1 MKFKDAF
8 VGGVIAAAICL
19 GIAWACK
26 DRNTVVIPDNAKY
39 EQAIDSLNKEVRK
52 LEITNDSLISV
63 ITNSKGKI
71 DTINNWYERSLLI
84 LLISLL
90 PLMHLSSQNMYPKL
104 VDDSLVVITPQQLK
118 ASNLIFLEHKKLKL
132 ERFELNKQLTSYELL
147 TANYAKTDS
156 IRLQQLARAELQMQ
170 MYDEAISK
178 QREQIAKMN
187 KKNKRLTTLSIG
199 GFAISVGLLLALLI
213 K

>member
-1 MKFKDAF
+1 
-8 VGGVIAAAICL
+8 
-19 GIAWACK
+19 
-26 DRNTVVIPDNAKY
+26 
-39 EQAIDSLNKEVRK
+39 
-52 LEITNDSLISV
+52 
-63 ITNSKGKI
+63 
-71 DTINNWYERSLLI
+71 
-84 LLISLL
+84 
-90 PLMHLSSQNMYPKL
+90 MHLSSQNMYPKL

-178 QREQIAKMN
+178 QQKQIAKMN

>member
-1 MKFKDAF
+1 
-8 VGGVIAAAICL
+8 
-19 GIAWACK
+19 
-26 DRNTVVIPDNAKY
+26 
-39 EQAIDSLNKEVRK
+39 
-52 LEITNDSLISV
+52 
-63 ITNSKGKI
+63 
-71 DTINNWYERSLLI
+71 
-84 LLISLL
+84 
-90 PLMHLSSQNMYPKL
+90 MHLSSQNMYPKL

-178 QREQIAKMN
+178 QQEQIAKMN
-187 KKNKRLTTLSIG
+187 KKNNRLTTLSIG

>member
-1 MKFKDAF
+1 
-8 VGGVIAAAICL
+8 
-19 GIAWACK
+19 
-26 DRNTVVIPDNAKY
+26 
-39 EQAIDSLNKEVRK
+39 
-52 LEITNDSLISV
+52 
-63 ITNSKGKI
+63 
-71 DTINNWYERSLLI
+71 
-84 LLISLL
+84 
-90 PLMHLSSQNMYPKL
+90 MHLSSQNMYPKL
-104 VDDSLVVITPQQLK
+104 VDDSLIVITPQQLK

>member
-1 MKFKDAF
+1 
-8 VGGVIAAAICL
+8 
-19 GIAWACK
+19 
-26 DRNTVVIPDNAKY
+26 
-39 EQAIDSLNKEVRK
+39 
-52 LEITNDSLISV
+52 
-63 ITNSKGKI
+63 
-71 DTINNWYERSLLI
+71 
-84 LLISLL
+84 
-90 PLMHLSSQNMYPKL
+90 MHLSSQNMYPKL

-178 QREQIAKMN
+178 QQEQIAKMN

-199 GFAISVGLLLALLI
+199 GFAISIGLLLALLI

>member
-1 MKFKDAF
+1 
-8 VGGVIAAAICL
+8 
-19 GIAWACK
+19 
-26 DRNTVVIPDNAKY
+26 
-39 EQAIDSLNKEVRK
+39 
-52 LEITNDSLISV
+52 
-63 ITNSKGKI
+63 
-71 DTINNWYERSLLI
+71 
-84 LLISLL
+84 
-90 PLMHLSSQNMYPKL
+90 MHLSSQNMYPKL

-178 QREQIAKMN
+178 QRGQIAKMN

>member
-1 MKFKDAF
+1 
-8 VGGVIAAAICL
+8 
-19 GIAWACK
+19 
-26 DRNTVVIPDNAKY
+26 
-39 EQAIDSLNKEVRK
+39 
-52 LEITNDSLISV
+52 
-63 ITNSKGKI
+63 
-71 DTINNWYERSLLI
+71 
-84 LLISLL
+84 
-90 PLMHLSSQNMYPKL
+90 MHLSSQNMYPKL

-187 KKNKRLTTLSIG
+187 KKNKRLTTLLIG

>member
-1 MKFKDAF
+1 
-8 VGGVIAAAICL
+8 
-19 GIAWACK
+19 
-26 DRNTVVIPDNAKY
+26 
-39 EQAIDSLNKEVRK
+39 
-52 LEITNDSLISV
+52 
-63 ITNSKGKI
+63 
-71 DTINNWYERSLLI
+71 
-84 LLISLL
+84 
-90 PLMHLSSQNMYPKL
+90 MHLSSQNMYPKL

-199 GFAISVGLLLALLI
+199 GFAVSVGLLLALLI

>member
-1 MKFKDAF
+1 
-8 VGGVIAAAICL
+8 
-19 GIAWACK
+19 
-26 DRNTVVIPDNAKY
+26 
-39 EQAIDSLNKEVRK
+39 
-52 LEITNDSLISV
+52 
-63 ITNSKGKI
+63 
-71 DTINNWYERSLLI
+71 
-84 LLISLL
+84 
-90 PLMHLSSQNMYPKL
+90 MHLSSQNMYPKL

-156 IRLQQLARAELQMQ
+156 LRLQQLARAELQMQ

-178 QREQIAKMN
+178 QRQQIAKMN

>member
-1 MKFKDAF
+1 
-8 VGGVIAAAICL
+8 
-19 GIAWACK
+19 
-26 DRNTVVIPDNAKY
+26 
-39 EQAIDSLNKEVRK
+39 
-52 LEITNDSLISV
+52 
-63 ITNSKGKI
+63 
-71 DTINNWYERSLLI
+71 
-84 LLISLL
+84 
-90 PLMHLSSQNMYPKL
+90 MHLSSQNMYPKL

-156 IRLQQLARAELQMQ
+156 IRLQQLARAKLQMQ

>member
-1 MKFKDAF
+1 
-8 VGGVIAAAICL
+8 
-19 GIAWACK
+19 
-26 DRNTVVIPDNAKY
+26 
-39 EQAIDSLNKEVRK
+39 
-52 LEITNDSLISV
+52 
-63 ITNSKGKI
+63 
-71 DTINNWYERSLLI
+71 
-84 LLISLL
+84 
-90 PLMHLSSQNMYPKL
+90 MHLSSQNMYPKL

-213 K
+213 KKQILGKLLFGTWRTNYLTVLIRTEME

>member
-1 MKFKDAF
+1 MK
-8 VGGVIAAAICL
+8 
-19 GIAWACK
+19 
-26 DRNTVVIPDNAKY
+26 
-39 EQAIDSLNKEVRK
+39 
-52 LEITNDSLISV
+52 
-63 ITNSKGKI
+63 
-71 DTINNWYERSLLI
+71 RSLLI

-187 KKNKRLTTLSIG
+187 KKNKRLATLSIG

>member
-1 MKFKDAF
+1 
-8 VGGVIAAAICL
+8 
-19 GIAWACK
+19 
-26 DRNTVVIPDNAKY
+26 
-39 EQAIDSLNKEVRK
+39 
-52 LEITNDSLISV
+52 
-63 ITNSKGKI
+63 
-71 DTINNWYERSLLI
+71 
-84 LLISLL
+84 
-90 PLMHLSSQNMYPKL
+90 MHLSSQNMYPKL

-147 TANYAKTDS
+147 TANCAKTDS

>member
-1 MKFKDAF
+1 
-8 VGGVIAAAICL
+8 
-19 GIAWACK
+19 
-26 DRNTVVIPDNAKY
+26 
-39 EQAIDSLNKEVRK
+39 
-52 LEITNDSLISV
+52 
-63 ITNSKGKI
+63 
-71 DTINNWYERSLLI
+71 
-84 LLISLL
+84 
-90 PLMHLSSQNMYPKL
+90 MHLSSQNMYPKL

-170 MYDEAISK
+170 MYDGAISK

>member
-1 MKFKDAF
+1 
-8 VGGVIAAAICL
+8 
-19 GIAWACK
+19 
-26 DRNTVVIPDNAKY
+26 
-39 EQAIDSLNKEVRK
+39 
-52 LEITNDSLISV
+52 
-63 ITNSKGKI
+63 
-71 DTINNWYERSLLI
+71 
-84 LLISLL
+84 
-90 PLMHLSSQNMYPKL
+90 MHLSSQNMYPKL

-178 QREQIAKMN
+178 QQEQITKMN

-199 GFAISVGLLLALLI
+199 GFAISIGLLLALLI

>member
-1 MKFKDAF
+1 
-8 VGGVIAAAICL
+8 
-19 GIAWACK
+19 
-26 DRNTVVIPDNAKY
+26 
-39 EQAIDSLNKEVRK
+39 
-52 LEITNDSLISV
+52 
-63 ITNSKGKI
+63 
-71 DTINNWYERSLLI
+71 
-84 LLISLL
+84 
-90 PLMHLSSQNMYPKL
+90 MHLSSQNMYPRL

-178 QREQIAKMN
+178 QREQIAKMS

>member
-1 MKFKDAF
+1 
-8 VGGVIAAAICL
+8 
-19 GIAWACK
+19 
-26 DRNTVVIPDNAKY
+26 
-39 EQAIDSLNKEVRK
+39 
-52 LEITNDSLISV
+52 
-63 ITNSKGKI
+63 
-71 DTINNWYERSLLI
+71 
-84 LLISLL
+84 
-90 PLMHLSSQNMYPKL
+90 MHLSSQNMYPKL

-187 KKNKRLTTLSIG
+187 KKNKRLITLSIG

>member
-1 MKFKDAF
+1 
-8 VGGVIAAAICL
+8 
-19 GIAWACK
+19 
-26 DRNTVVIPDNAKY
+26 
-39 EQAIDSLNKEVRK
+39 
-52 LEITNDSLISV
+52 
-63 ITNSKGKI
+63 
-71 DTINNWYERSLLI
+71 
-84 LLISLL
+84 
-90 PLMHLSSQNMYPKL
+90 MHLSSQNMYPKL

-178 QREQIAKMN
+178 QREKIAKMN

>member
-1 MKFKDAF
+1 
-8 VGGVIAAAICL
+8 
-19 GIAWACK
+19 
-26 DRNTVVIPDNAKY
+26 
-39 EQAIDSLNKEVRK
+39 
-52 LEITNDSLISV
+52 
-63 ITNSKGKI
+63 
-71 DTINNWYERSLLI
+71 
-84 LLISLL
+84 
-90 PLMHLSSQNMYPKL
+90 MHLSSQNMYPKL

-118 ASNLIFLEHKKLKL
+118 VSNLIFLEHKKLKL

>member
-1 MKFKDAF
+1 
-8 VGGVIAAAICL
+8 
-19 GIAWACK
+19 
-26 DRNTVVIPDNAKY
+26 
-39 EQAIDSLNKEVRK
+39 
-52 LEITNDSLISV
+52 
-63 ITNSKGKI
+63 
-71 DTINNWYERSLLI
+71 
-84 LLISLL
+84 
-90 PLMHLSSQNMYPKL
+90 MHLSSQNMYPKL

-147 TANYAKTDS
+147 TANYTKTDS

>member
-1 MKFKDAF
+1 
-8 VGGVIAAAICL
+8 
-19 GIAWACK
+19 
-26 DRNTVVIPDNAKY
+26 
-39 EQAIDSLNKEVRK
+39 
-52 LEITNDSLISV
+52 
-63 ITNSKGKI
+63 
-71 DTINNWYERSLLI
+71 
-84 LLISLL
+84 
-90 PLMHLSSQNMYPKL
+90 MHLSSQNMYPKL

-178 QREQIAKMN
+178 QREQLAKMN

>member
-1 MKFKDAF
+1 
-8 VGGVIAAAICL
+8 
-19 GIAWACK
+19 
-26 DRNTVVIPDNAKY
+26 
-39 EQAIDSLNKEVRK
+39 
-52 LEITNDSLISV
+52 
-63 ITNSKGKI
+63 
-71 DTINNWYERSLLI
+71 
-84 LLISLL
+84 
-90 PLMHLSSQNMYPKL
+90 MHLSSQNMYPKL

-118 ASNLIFLEHKKLKL
+118 ASNLIFLEHKKFKL

-199 GFAISVGLLLALLI
+199 GFAISIGLLLALLI

>member
-1 MKFKDAF
+1 
-8 VGGVIAAAICL
+8 
-19 GIAWACK
+19 
-26 DRNTVVIPDNAKY
+26 
-39 EQAIDSLNKEVRK
+39 
-52 LEITNDSLISV
+52 
-63 ITNSKGKI
+63 
-71 DTINNWYERSLLI
+71 
-84 LLISLL
+84 
-90 PLMHLSSQNMYPKL
+90 MHLSSQNMYPKL
-104 VDDSLVVITPQQLK
+104 VDDSLVVITLQQLK

>member
-1 MKFKDAF
+1 
-8 VGGVIAAAICL
+8 
-19 GIAWACK
+19 
-26 DRNTVVIPDNAKY
+26 
-39 EQAIDSLNKEVRK
+39 
-52 LEITNDSLISV
+52 
-63 ITNSKGKI
+63 
-71 DTINNWYERSLLI
+71 
-84 LLISLL
+84 
-90 PLMHLSSQNMYPKL
+90 MHLSSQNMYPKL

-199 GFAISVGLLLALLI
+199 GFAISIGLLLALLI

>member
-1 MKFKDAF
+1 
-8 VGGVIAAAICL
+8 
-19 GIAWACK
+19 
-26 DRNTVVIPDNAKY
+26 
-39 EQAIDSLNKEVRK
+39 
-52 LEITNDSLISV
+52 
-63 ITNSKGKI
+63 
-71 DTINNWYERSLLI
+71 
-84 LLISLL
+84 
-90 PLMHLSSQNMYPKL
+90 MHLSSQNMYPKL
-104 VDDSLVVITPQQLK
+104 VDNSLVVITPQQLK

>member
-1 MKFKDAF
+1 
-8 VGGVIAAAICL
+8 
-19 GIAWACK
+19 
-26 DRNTVVIPDNAKY
+26 
-39 EQAIDSLNKEVRK
+39 
-52 LEITNDSLISV
+52 
-63 ITNSKGKI
+63 
-71 DTINNWYERSLLI
+71 
-84 LLISLL
+84 
-90 PLMHLSSQNMYPKL
+90 MHLSSQNMYPKL

-178 QREQIAKMN
+178 QREQIAKMS

>member
-1 MKFKDAF
+1 
-8 VGGVIAAAICL
+8 
-19 GIAWACK
+19 
-26 DRNTVVIPDNAKY
+26 
-39 EQAIDSLNKEVRK
+39 
-52 LEITNDSLISV
+52 
-63 ITNSKGKI
+63 
-71 DTINNWYERSLLI
+71 
-84 LLISLL
+84 
-90 PLMHLSSQNMYPKL
+90 MHLSSQNMYPKL

-132 ERFELNKQLTSYELL
+132 ERFELDKQLTSYELL

>member
-1 MKFKDAF
+1 
-8 VGGVIAAAICL
+8 
-19 GIAWACK
+19 
-26 DRNTVVIPDNAKY
+26 
-39 EQAIDSLNKEVRK
+39 
-52 LEITNDSLISV
+52 
-63 ITNSKGKI
+63 
-71 DTINNWYERSLLI
+71 
-84 LLISLL
+84 
-90 PLMHLSSQNMYPKL
+90 MHLSSQNMYPKL

-187 KKNKRLTTLSIG
+187 KKNKRSTTLSIG

>member
-1 MKFKDAF
+1 
-8 VGGVIAAAICL
+8 
-19 GIAWACK
+19 
-26 DRNTVVIPDNAKY
+26 
-39 EQAIDSLNKEVRK
+39 
-52 LEITNDSLISV
+52 
-63 ITNSKGKI
+63 
-71 DTINNWYERSLLI
+71 
-84 LLISLL
+84 
-90 PLMHLSSQNMYPKL
+90 MHLSSQNMYPKL

-199 GFAISVGLLLALLI
+199 GFAISVSLLLALLI

>member
-1 MKFKDAF
+1 
-8 VGGVIAAAICL
+8 
-19 GIAWACK
+19 
-26 DRNTVVIPDNAKY
+26 
-39 EQAIDSLNKEVRK
+39 
-52 LEITNDSLISV
+52 
-63 ITNSKGKI
+63 
-71 DTINNWYERSLLI
+71 
-84 LLISLL
+84 
-90 PLMHLSSQNMYPKL
+90 MHLSSQNMYPKL

-199 GFAISVGLLLALLI
+199 GFAISGGLLLALLI

>member
-1 MKFKDAF
+1 
-8 VGGVIAAAICL
+8 
-19 GIAWACK
+19 
-26 DRNTVVIPDNAKY
+26 
-39 EQAIDSLNKEVRK
+39 
-52 LEITNDSLISV
+52 
-63 ITNSKGKI
+63 
-71 DTINNWYERSLLI
+71 
-84 LLISLL
+84 
-90 PLMHLSSQNMYPKL
+90 MHLSSQNMYPKL

-187 KKNKRLTTLSIG
+187 KKNKRLTTVSIG

>member
-1 MKFKDAF
+1 
-8 VGGVIAAAICL
+8 
-19 GIAWACK
+19 
-26 DRNTVVIPDNAKY
+26 
-39 EQAIDSLNKEVRK
+39 
-52 LEITNDSLISV
+52 
-63 ITNSKGKI
+63 
-71 DTINNWYERSLLI
+71 
-84 LLISLL
+84 
-90 PLMHLSSQNMYPKL
+90 MHLSSQNMYPKL
-104 VDDSLVVITPQQLK
+104 VNDSLVVITPQQLK

>member
-1 MKFKDAF
+1 
-8 VGGVIAAAICL
+8 
-19 GIAWACK
+19 
-26 DRNTVVIPDNAKY
+26 
-39 EQAIDSLNKEVRK
+39 
-52 LEITNDSLISV
+52 
-63 ITNSKGKI
+63 
-71 DTINNWYERSLLI
+71 
-84 LLISLL
+84 
-90 PLMHLSSQNMYPKL
+90 MHLSSQNMYPKL

-147 TANYAKTDS
+147 TAKTDS

>member
-1 MKFKDAF
+1 
-8 VGGVIAAAICL
+8 
-19 GIAWACK
+19 
-26 DRNTVVIPDNAKY
+26 
-39 EQAIDSLNKEVRK
+39 
-52 LEITNDSLISV
+52 
-63 ITNSKGKI
+63 
-71 DTINNWYERSLLI
+71 
-84 LLISLL
+84 
-90 PLMHLSSQNMYPKL
+90 MHLSSQNMYPKL

-199 GFAISVGLLLALLI
+199 GFAISVGLLLALLV

>member
-1 MKFKDAF
+1 
-8 VGGVIAAAICL
+8 
-19 GIAWACK
+19 
-26 DRNTVVIPDNAKY
+26 
-39 EQAIDSLNKEVRK
+39 
-52 LEITNDSLISV
+52 
-63 ITNSKGKI
+63 
-71 DTINNWYERSLLI
+71 
-84 LLISLL
+84 
-90 PLMHLSSQNMYPKL
+90 MHLSSQNMYPKL

-132 ERFELNKQLTSYELL
+132 ERFELNKQLTFYELL

>member
-1 MKFKDAF
+1 
-8 VGGVIAAAICL
+8 
-19 GIAWACK
+19 
-26 DRNTVVIPDNAKY
+26 
-39 EQAIDSLNKEVRK
+39 
-52 LEITNDSLISV
+52 
-63 ITNSKGKI
+63 
-71 DTINNWYERSLLI
+71 
-84 LLISLL
+84 
-90 PLMHLSSQNMYPKL
+90 MHLSSQNMYPKL

-132 ERFELNKQLTSYELL
+132 ERFELNKQLASYELL
-147 TANYAKTDS
+147 TVNYAKTDS